1 MTILALLTAC
11 LIWLLV
17 LALFKIN
24 LVIDYTF
31 KNFSSVLKIHYQ
43 AALFRSNLEINI
55 PAEMVSTGFLYFLL
69 NSIENI
75 QQNDCPDGKPAP
87 GRKSKNNADSTRK
100 RYRLIKHFLREAVR
114 HYGYSSA
121 SIRRLQQG
129 FSKIIRSFYCKMT
142 VHSLQVDLELG
153 GRDAAET
160 GYLTGACWTAFG
172 FISARLHRYIS
183 LKQDDFIYRVIPN
196 FTENIFLFR
205 LCCILNLKSSHIIFT
220 GYKFL
225 LMILKN
231 RRTRNYG

>member
-31 KNFSSVLKIHYQ
+31 KNFSSMLKIHYQ

-75 QQNDCPDGKPAP
+75 QQNDCQD
-87 GRKSKNNADSTRK
+87 RKSKNNADSTRK
-100 RYRLIKHFLREAVR
+100 RYRLIMHFLREVVR

-129 FSKIIRSFYCKMT
+129 FSKIIRSFYRKMT
-142 VHSLQVDLELG
+142 VHSLQAELELG

-183 LKQDDFIYRVIPN
+183 LKQDDFRYRVIPN

>member
-1 MTILALLTAC
+1 MTILALLIAC
-11 LIWLLV
+11 LIWVLV

-55 PAEMVSTGFLYFLL
+55 PAEMVSGGFLYFLL

-75 QQNDCPDGKPAP
+75 QQNDCLH
-87 GRKSKNNADSTRK
+87 RKSNKNTDPTRK

-114 HYGYSSA
+114 HYGYSTA

-129 FSKIIRSFYCKMT
+129 LSNIIRAFYRKIK
-142 VHSLQVDLELG
+142 VHCLQADLELG
-153 GRDAAET
+153 CRDAAET
-160 GYLTGACWTAFG
+160 GYLTGACWTTFG
-172 FISARLHRYIS
+172 FITARLHRHIS
-183 LKQDDFIYRVIPN
+183 LKQEDFTYRVTPN
-196 FTENIFLFR
+196 FTEKIFLFK